1 MEMNKKSATPKKNC
15 AYSLQD
21 SIVFVDS
28 SSWGMQW
35 VGPLPRNDAPLQL
48 MGCLIVGVRRDYMA
62 VACAYLPHDA
72 VVIFVVGVVFFRR
85 SRLFFRE
92 ATFFSQR

>member
-1 MEMNKKSATPKKNC
+1 MRIGGMEMNKKSASPKKNC

-35 VGPLPRNDAPLQL
+35 VGPMPRNDAPLHL
-48 MGCLIVGVRRDYMA
+48 IGCLIVGYAGITWR
-62 VACAYLPHDA
+62 
-72 VVIFVVGVVFFRR
+72 
-85 SRLFFRE
+85 
-92 ATFFSQR
+92 

>member
-1 MEMNKKSATPKKNC
+1 MRIGGMEMNKKSASPKKNC

-35 VGPLPRNDAPLQL
+35 VGPLPRNDAPPHL
-48 MGCLIVGVRRDYMA
+48 MGCLIVGYAGITWRWHA
-62 VACAYLPHDA
+62 P
-72 VVIFVVGVVFFRR
+72 
-85 SRLFFRE
+85 
-92 ATFFSQR
+92 TFHTML

>member
-1 MEMNKKSATPKKNC
+1 MRIGGMEMNKKSASPKKNC

-35 VGPLPRNDAPLQL
+35 VGPLP
-48 MGCLIVGVRRDYMA
+48 
-62 VACAYLPHDA
+62 
-72 VVIFVVGVVFFRR
+72 
-85 SRLFFRE
+85 
-92 ATFFSQR
+92 

>member
-1 MEMNKKSATPKKNC
+1 MRIGGMEMNKKSASPKKNC

-35 VGPLPRNDAPLQL
+35 VGLLPINDAPLHL
-48 MGCLIVGVRRDYMA
+48 IGCLIVVYAGITWRWHA
-62 VACAYLPHDA
+62 P
-72 VVIFVVGVVFFRR
+72 
-85 SRLFFRE
+85 
-92 ATFFSQR
+92 TFHTML